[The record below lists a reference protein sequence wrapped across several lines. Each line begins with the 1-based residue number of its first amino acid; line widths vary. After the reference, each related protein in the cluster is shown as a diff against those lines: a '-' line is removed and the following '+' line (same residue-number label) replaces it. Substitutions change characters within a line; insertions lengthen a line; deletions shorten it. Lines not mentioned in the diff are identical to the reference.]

1 MLYVGVVCHAYR
13 WMISCDFRCS
23 MNFIPVSEYA
33 DASDKAL
40 AALAASGDG
49 EAEAALLARYFP
61 LVRSRAAAFLAT
73 GESGF
78 EDLCQEGMIG
88 LLAAVRAYDSEKS
101 SFPTF
106 ARLCIDRML
115 CAVHRGDTRKKRIPK
130 TQLSVLDEMRE
141 NDLSVKLPASDV
153 GDPESIL
160 IEREALERL
169 KLRVQQNLTELE
181 STLLSDYV
189 GGRSYE
195 EIAARHGISAKAVDN
210 ALQRIRRKLR

>member
-1 MLYVGVVCHAYR
+1 M
-13 WMISCDFRCS
+13 
-23 MNFIPVSEYA
+23 
-33 DASDKAL
+33 
-40 AALAASGDG
+40 AASGDE
-49 EAEAALLARYFP
+49 EAEAALVARYFP
-61 LVRSRAAAFLAT
+61 LVRSRAAAFLAA

-88 LLAAVRAYDSEKS
+88 LLAAVRAYEGEKS

-115 CAVHRGDTRKKRIPK
+115 SAVHRGDTRKKRIPRM
-130 TQLSVLDEMRE
+130 QISLLDEMHE
-141 NDLSVKLPASDV
+141 NDLSVKLPASEA

-160 IEREALERL
+160 IEREAFERL

-181 STLLSDYV
+181 STVLSDYV

-195 EIAARHGISAKAVDN
+195 EIAARRGISAKAVDN

>member
-1 MLYVGVVCHAYR
+1 
-13 WMISCDFRCS
+13 

-33 DASDKAL
+33 EFSDRTL
-40 AALAASGDG
+40 AAMAASGDE
-49 EAEAALLARYFP
+49 EAEAALVARYFP
-61 LVRSRAAAFLAT
+61 LVRSRAAAFLAA

-88 LLAAVRAYDSEKS
+88 LLAAVRAYEGEKS

-115 CAVHRGDTRKKRIPK
+115 SAVHRGDTRKKRIPR
-130 TQLSVLDEMRE
+130 TQISLLDEMHE
-141 NDLSVKLPASDV
+141 NDLSVKLPVSEA

-160 IEREALERL
+160 IEREAFERL

-181 STLLSDYV
+181 STVLSDYV

-195 EIAARHGISAKAVDN
+195 EIAARRGISAKAIDN

>member
-1 MLYVGVVCHAYR
+1 MTFSRIWSTMLYEGVVYHAE
-13 WMISCDFRCS
+13 F
-23 MNFIPVSEYA
+23 
-33 DASDKAL
+33 SDRTL
-40 AALAASGDG
+40 AAMAASGDE
-49 EAEAALLARYFP
+49 EAEAALVARYFP
-61 LVRSRAAAFLAT
+61 LVRSRAAAFLAA

-88 LLAAVRAYDSEKS
+88 LLAAVRAYEGEKS

-115 CAVHRGDTRKKRIPK
+115 SAVHRGDTRKKRIP
-130 TQLSVLDEMRE
+130 R
-141 NDLSVKLPASDV
+141 
-153 GDPESIL
+153 IL
-160 IEREALERL
+160 IEREAFERL

-181 STLLSDYV
+181 STVLSDYV

-195 EIAARHGISAKAVDN
+195 EIAARRGISAKAVDN

>member
-1 MLYVGVVCHAYR
+1 
-13 WMISCDFRCS
+13 MISYDVWCS
-23 MNFIPVSEYA
+23 MNFTPISEYT
-33 DASDKAL
+33 DVSDREL
-40 AALAASGDG
+40 ATLTAFGD
-49 EAEAALLARYFP
+49 EKAEAALVARYFP
-61 LVRSRAAAFLAT
+61 LVRSRAAAFLAA

-88 LLAAVRAYDSEKS
+88 LLAAVRAYDGEKS

-115 CAVHRGDTRKKRIPK
+115 YAVHRGDTRQKRIPS
-130 TQLSVLDEMRE
+130 TRLSLLDEVGE
-141 NDLSVKLPASDV
+141 NDLSGKLPASEA

-169 KLRVQQNLTELE
+169 KLRVQQSLTELE
-181 STLLSDYV
+181 STVLSDYV

-195 EIAARHGISAKAVDN
+195 EIAVRHGISTKAVDN